1 MSDKDYFGDDWVD
14 DAPLGESQIEYPEDL
29 LDESFGVEEVES
41 EDVDESSSDSPQ
53 RPKFGVLGS
62 VRAEE
67 YLTENDAPE
76 AGVPVPNFAT
86 TFDSPD
92 SGDMY
97 FEDEKSVGGVEEKSA
112 GNPVPIVSN
121 IPNAHIAP
129 QGESKPKRPN
139 VTDTPTVEVVP
150 TTQLEES
157 PGVSKTSEI
166 DLIDIVTSGVDETL
180 LVSPD
185 GIRTVDGEVDIDYD
199 PDEGDSDSEE
209 DYPLDVVTSTA
220 EVADDEE
227 YFVEEESDSET
238 AEEDLVAGTAK
249 TKKTPTRKRKTG
261 PKKRRGPKPGIRL
274 TARDMQILT
283 FLARYRVATV
293 AQLARMFETSETALR
308 NRLPRLEKEKMVSWA
323 WGAQSKPKLW
333 LITRQGLQVVNMTL
347 TVPTVKWG
355 QLRHT
360 LGLTDLGIEFE
371 LAGEVV
377 ITERE
382 IRAAATRYT
391 PTARIKTAVD
401 FMHYVKSYEEE
412 DESEQ
417 IQRSLTV
424 PMTTRSFGH
433 IPDMVLARQSY
444 PNGASGNIA
453 IELELNRKHTNEW
466 VAVLTAYRDTDQFES
481 VQYYT
486 MNKEI
491 KRALTAIV
499 KALGAEDK
507 IQIHYF
513 VPIDNTADPLVTGG
527 K

>member
-1 MSDKDYFGDDWVD
+1 MSEKDYFGDDWVD
-14 DAPLGESQIEYPEDL
+14 DVELGESQIEYPEDL
-29 LDESFGVEEVES
+29 LDESFGVDEGASES
-41 EDVDESSSDSPQ
+41 KNTMPKVPPQ
-53 RPKFGVLGS
+53 RPRVGV
-62 VRAEE
+62 
-67 YLTENDAPE
+67 
-76 AGVPVPNFAT
+76 AGYPKLEDGDVIEDVPKAGKSIPNFAIKASEQT
-86 TFDSPD
+86 SNEL
-92 SGDMY
+92 G
-97 FEDEKSVGGVEEKSA
+97 FEESSNVEKGA
-112 GNPVPIVSN
+112 GNPVPTITN
-121 IPNAHIAP
+121 IPNARIAR
-129 QGESKPKRPN
+129 QGESSPRR
-139 VTDTPTVEVVP
+139 
-150 TTQLEES
+150 
-157 PGVSKTSEI
+157 PGVAASLEDKNEGSLDAPDSPK
-166 DLIDIVTSGVDETL
+166 DLIDIVDSAIDETII
-180 LVSPD
+180 VSE
-185 GIRTVDGEVDIDYD
+185 GIRTVSGEVDIDYD
-199 PDEGDSDSEE
+199 PDEDILDSEE
-209 DYPLDVVTSTA
+209 DFPIDISTVKVG
-220 EVADDEE
+220 ENEEYYSNLDDEE
-227 YFVEEESDSET
+227 PDNEAALKAGSET
-238 AEEDLVAGTAK
+238 PNRTSV
-249 TKKTPTRKRKTG
+249 RKRKPG
-261 PKKRRGPKPGIRL
+261 PKKRKGPKPGMRL
-274 TARDMQILT
+274 TARDIQILT

-293 AQLARMFETSETALR
+293 SQIARMFGTSETALR

-333 LITRQGLQVVNMTL
+333 LITRQGLQVANMTL

-377 ITERE
+377 ISERE

-391 PTARIKTAVD
+391 PTSRIKTAVD

-412 DESEQ
+412 EESDQ
-417 IQRSLTV
+417 IQKALIV
-424 PMTTRSFGH
+424 PMATRSFGH

-453 IELELNRKHTNEW
+453 IELELNRKHNNEW
-466 VAVLTAYRDTDQFES
+466 VSVLTAYRDTNLFES

-507 IQIHYF
+507 ILIHYF